1 MLHIS
6 LFSGIGGFD
15 LAAEWMGWTNI
26 VSCEISPFP
35 RKILQYYW
43 PNSYHHDDVKTLT
56 YEKINEEL
64 KNRFG
69 THWRTNDIV
78 LSGGFP

>member
-15 LAAEWMGWTNI
+15 LAAQWAGWTNI
-26 VSCEISPFP
+26 VSCEINPFP
-35 RKILQYYW
+35 RKILEYYW
-43 PNSYHHDDVKTLT
+43 PKAYHHDDIKTLS
-56 YEKINEEL
+56 YEKINQEL